1 MKRMTLISVWV
12 ILTALVLARCDKTRE
27 TTGTTSIEFFSTKPE
42 NMATLQ
48 KLVDAFTA
56 ENSGIKV
63 TLSSPAQA
71 GSVLRSRL
79 TKNDMP
85 DVLAIG
91 GDNLYT
97 ELSGS
102 GILLDIGGE
111 AFNSRIQGSYQ
122 NMLFDLHGD
131 KSKTVYG
138 IPYAANASGVLYNKE
153 IFAQYG
159 VSIPQT
165 WDEFLQAAAAFKNN
179 GVNPFL
185 LTFADQWTLLPIW
198 NSLVPSLIPA
208 SFASAKAAGAASFAG
223 THEEVLRKYLA
234 ITALTENDY
243 MGTSYD
249 DGNKAFA
256 QGQAAMM
263 INGVWAIPEFKKTN
277 AAFGVDTFPF
287 PATNEVSKN
296 YIVSGIDVLLAVSA
310 STKNTAAAIAFI
322 DFLTRQEIAQRYV
335 NEQFAFSAVKGVVQE
350 APEAAGIAEVI
361 AAGRVADFPDHS
373 YPAGYDLAAILS
385 QFALNYKNGKD
396 ADQNIKETLDA
407 CDREFDALK

>member
-1 MKRMTLISVWV
+1 MKKMKRVSVLV
-12 ILTALVLARCDKTRE
+12 VLAALALAGCSKKQE
-27 TTGTTSIEFFSTKPE
+27 NSIEFFSTKPE
-42 NMATLQ
+42 NMVTLQ
-48 KLVDAFTA
+48 KLVDAFNA
-56 ENSGIKV
+56 ENAGTQV

-91 GDNLYT
+91 GDSLYT

-102 GILLDIGGE
+102 SILLDIGGE
-111 AFNSRIQGSYQ
+111 AFNSRIQKAYQ
-122 NMLFDLHGD
+122 NMVFDLHTD

-153 IFAQYG
+153 IFAKYG
-159 VSIPQT
+159 VPIPQT
-165 WDEFLQAAAAFKNN
+165 WDAFLEAAAILKNN

-185 LTFADQWTLLPIW
+185 LTFADQWTLLPSW

-208 SFASAKAAGAASFAG
+208 NFAAQKAAGTATFSG
-223 THEEVLRKYLA
+223 THEAVLQKYLA
-234 ITALTENDY
+234 IIDLAGNDY
-243 MGTSYD
+243 MGTTYD

-263 INGVWAIPEFKKTN
+263 INGVWAIPEFKKTK
-277 AAFGVDTFPF
+277 ADFSVDTFPF
-287 PATNEVSKN
+287 PSTSDVSKN

-310 STKNTAAAIAFI
+310 STKNKAAALSFI
-322 DFLTRQEIAQRYV
+322 DFLTKEENAQQYV

-361 AAGRVADFPDHS
+361 AEGRVADFPDHS
-373 YPAGYDLAAILS
+373 YPSGYDLAAILS
-385 QFALNYKNGKD
+385 QFALNHKNGMD
-396 ADQNIKETLDA
+396 TNQNIKATLEA
-407 CDREFDALK
+407 CDKEFDALK

>member
-1 MKRMTLISVWV
+1 MKKKV
-12 ILTALVLARCDKTRE
+12 IFTWAVLVVLALAGCEKKQ
-27 TTGTTSIEFFSTKPE
+27 GNSIEFFSTKPE

-48 KLVDAFTA
+48 KLVDAFGA
-56 ENSGIKV
+56 ENPDVKV

-91 GDNLYT
+91 GDSLYT

-111 AFNSRIQGSYQ
+111 AFNSRIQGAYQ
-122 NMLFDLHGD
+122 NMVFDLHGD

-153 IFAQYG
+153 IFARYG
-159 VSIPQT
+159 VPIPQT
-165 WDEFLQAAAAFKNN
+165 WDEFLKAAETFKNN

-208 SFASAKAAGAASFAG
+208 RFPSDKRAGTASFVG

-234 ITALTENDY
+234 ITGFAANDY
-243 MGTSYD
+243 MGTTYD

-277 AAFGVDTFPF
+277 AAFAVDTFPF
-287 PATNEVSKN
+287 PATNEVSQN

-310 STKNTAAAIAFI
+310 STKNKAAALSFI
-322 DFLTRQEIAQRYV
+322 DFLTRQQIAQQYV
-335 NEQFAFSAVKGVVQE
+335 NEQFAFSAVQGVVQE

-361 AAGRVADFPDHS
+361 AAGRVADFPDHN
-373 YPAGYDLAAILS
+373 YPSGYDLAAILS
-385 QFALNYKNGKD
+385 QFALNYKNGVDVNK
-396 ADQNIKETLDA
+396 NIGETLAA